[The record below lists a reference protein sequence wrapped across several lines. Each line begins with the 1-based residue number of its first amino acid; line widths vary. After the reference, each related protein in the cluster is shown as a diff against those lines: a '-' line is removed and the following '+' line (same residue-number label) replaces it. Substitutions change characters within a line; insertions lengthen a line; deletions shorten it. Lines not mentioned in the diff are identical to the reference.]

1 MSECYHL
8 SHFFKT
14 VLIEIF
20 KKGIHSDTR
29 TSFILM
35 NELQALTCSSGR
47 VSLLFKYLYHRQ
59 KKHESLIYR

>member
-35 NELQALTCSSGR
+35 NELQAFDLFLWTGLLT
-47 VSLLFKYLYHRQ
+47 V
-59 KKHESLIYR
+59 